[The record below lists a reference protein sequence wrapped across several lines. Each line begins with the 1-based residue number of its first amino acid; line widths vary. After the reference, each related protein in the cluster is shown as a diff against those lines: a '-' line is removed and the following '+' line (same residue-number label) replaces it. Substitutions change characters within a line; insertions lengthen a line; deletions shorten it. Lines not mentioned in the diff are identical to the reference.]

1 MSKKPIEIRHHRF
14 LATEAMTVKFRG
26 LAPEML
32 QHMSRTDSETLSEWI
47 KDCVRFRLR
56 YDLKGDLSVS
66 EFMSLQPSIPS
77 RDNSA
82 VVDARLMDEV
92 MSIANMAGQTDRDL
106 ALVMRMLYQLQHFMR
121 AGIGA
126 LVFSNPN
133 LNTKDIDGQSV
144 FEEGK
149 KASHEFLKIARG
161 THVE

>member
-47 KDCVRFRLR
+47 KDAVRFRLR

-92 MSIANMAGQTDRDL
+92 LSIANMAGQTDRDL
-106 ALVMRMLYQLQHFMR
+106 ALVIRMLFQLQHFMR

-149 KASHEFLKIARG
+149 QVSHEFLKRARG
-161 THVE
+161 AHVE